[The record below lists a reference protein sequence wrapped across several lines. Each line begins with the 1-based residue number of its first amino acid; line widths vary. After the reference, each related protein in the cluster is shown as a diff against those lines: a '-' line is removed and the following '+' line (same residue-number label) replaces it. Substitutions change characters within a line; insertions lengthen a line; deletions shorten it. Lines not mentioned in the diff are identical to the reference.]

1 MRKEYA
7 AIAFLLLLMMAIGW
21 VWFSPGGLNIAP
33 DVTFQTIDNR
43 KIDLQSL
50 RGRPVLVTFWAT
62 TCSSC
67 MQEMPHLISLY
78 NEYKNK
84 GLEIIGVAM
93 PYDIPSHI
101 VQLINERNV
110 PYPIAL
116 DVDSSITSAFGDVM
130 LTPTS
135 FLIAPDGTIVK
146 QKIGEMNMDKLR
158 EQIQGLLSQRQQVK
172 STKLKENVNSLV
184 YN

>member
-7 AIAFLLLLMMAIGW
+7 AIAFLLLLVTAIGW
-21 VWFSPGGLNIAP
+21 VWFSPAGLNTAP
-33 DVTFQTIDNR
+33 DITFQTIDNR

-62 TCSSC
+62 TCSGC
-67 MQEMPHLISLY
+67 MHEMPHLISLY

-93 PYDIPSHI
+93 PYDIPSHV
-101 VQLINERNV
+101 VQLVNERNV

-116 DVDSSITSAFGDVM
+116 DVDSSITSAFGNVM

-135 FLIAPDGTIVK
+135 FLIAPDGTIIK
-146 QKIGEMNMDKLR
+146 HKIGEMDIESLR
-158 EQIQGLLSQRQQVK
+158 KQIKDLLSQEQLATSHKPLVA
-172 STKLKENVNSLV
+172 NSL
-184 YN
+184 